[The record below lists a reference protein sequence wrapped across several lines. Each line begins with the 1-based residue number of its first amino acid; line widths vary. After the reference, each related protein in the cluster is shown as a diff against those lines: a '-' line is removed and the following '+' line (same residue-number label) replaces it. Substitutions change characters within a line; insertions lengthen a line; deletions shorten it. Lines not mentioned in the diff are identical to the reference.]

1 MMMRKRQVM
10 AKQSYGILDGY
21 RGSIGPVIGYQW
33 RGKWCLRARPRR
45 VRNPRSEAQQEHR
58 MVFRDMVRLASHMLP
73 ALRMGLYEAAVEEHM
88 TEGNLFVKMN
98 KELFAPRGVDY
109 EALAVSAGPVAPV
122 AFVGAA
128 VDDRGVF
135 CGEFEKNPLG
145 LRASGD
151 DQVYVYAYCPSER
164 RGVLSAGVARRR
176 RRVAMALPDGWA
188 DLEVHFYAF
197 VRDDRNRASETAH
210 IVLDEGDE
218 ATAAEPPV
226 SVGAMAAATAGA
238 AAERPTSRGHST
250 APTAA
255 EPAPPGE
262 RDTGTP

>member
-1 MMMRKRQVM
+1 M

-45 VRNPRSEAQQEHR
+45 VHNPRSEAQQEHR
-58 MVFRDMVRLASHMLP
+58 MVFRDMVQLASHMLP
-73 ALRMGLYEAAVEEHM
+73 ALRMGLYEAAMEEHM

-98 KELFAPRGVDY
+98 KELFTPQGVDY
-109 EALAVSAGPVAPV
+109 KALAVSAGPVAPV
-122 AFVGAA
+122 AFVRAA
-128 VDDRGVF
+128 VDDRGIF
-135 CGEFEKNPLG
+135 SGEFEKNPLG
-145 LRASGD
+145 LRANGD
-151 DQVYVYAYCPSER
+151 DQVYVYAYCPAER
-164 RGVLSAGVARRR
+164 RGILSAGVARRR
-176 RRVAMALPDGWA
+176 KRVAMTLPDGWA

-197 VRDDRNRASETAH
+197 VRDDRNKASETAY

-218 ATAAEPPV
+218 DTDGESMAP
-226 SVGAMAAATAGA
+226 VGATAAATAGA
-238 AAERPTSRGHST
+238 AAELPTSHGHGG

-255 EPAPPGE
+255 EPTPPGG